1 LSLENTVPIDI
12 DKTKNGS
19 TMDSMAEKVKKFL
32 QSNPDKAY
40 LATELFEVMKGRK
53 LQSQADLFEIQNVI
67 GILTE
72 ERSIV
77 RRHVETKD
85 GFQAYYSVTEG

>member
-1 LSLENTVPIDI
+1 MPIDI
-12 DKTKNGS
+12 DNLKSGK
-19 TMDSMAEKVKKFL
+19 TMDSMAETVKKFL

-67 GILTE
+67 SILTK
-72 ERSIV
+72 ERAIV
-77 RRHVETKD
+77 SRHVETKD